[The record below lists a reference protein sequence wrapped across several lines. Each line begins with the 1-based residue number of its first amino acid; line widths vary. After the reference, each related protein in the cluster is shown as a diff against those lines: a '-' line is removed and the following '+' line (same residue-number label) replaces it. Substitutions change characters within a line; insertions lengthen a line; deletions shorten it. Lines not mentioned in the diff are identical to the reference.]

1 MTFEDSANSQLVVL
15 GPGALHSWDSL
26 MKGVPLISGKH
37 QFTMSG
43 WLWMMTFFLDCGF
56 GEDFPS
62 TIIVRKNDL
71 VEVCDFWGPEVWTP
85 GIPLWIRDCWFF
97 QGCPDLN
104 PKPPGPELAIFSH
117 FLSYEFWN
125 CHGSEHVQLVDI
137 TLLTAWCWETLNLR
151 TEDEGITTAIHTSS
165 KSKKNKNERFTASD
179 NLSSSLCESPCGL
192 GFRNQPTCT
201 SSSWCVFSASQR
213 FHLMLPCGKS
223 KSPQCCDMA
232 LALLKEPNQKT
243 LLVYLGM
250 KQWFYP
256 YDLKF
261 QSISNPAKLF
271 CATARSRWL
280 GRFRPLHF
288 LWCTSARC

>member
-1 MTFEDSANSQLVVL
+1 MCSLLTSHSSQLDVEKL
-15 GPGALHSWDSL
+15 WTWGQE
-26 MKGVPLISGKH
+26 MKESQP
-37 QFTMSG
+37 
-43 WLWMMTFFLDCGF
+43 
-56 GEDFPS
+56 PS
-62 TIIVRKNDL
+62 TRVPNRK
-71 VEVCDFWGPEVWTP
+71 
-85 GIPLWIRDCWFF
+85 
-97 QGCPDLN
+97 
-104 PKPPGPELAIFSH
+104 
-117 FLSYEFWN
+117 
-125 CHGSEHVQLVDI
+125 
-137 TLLTAWCWETLNLR
+137 
-151 TEDEGITTAIHTSS
+151 
-165 KSKKNKNERFTASD
+165 KKKNERFTASD

-256 YDLKF
+256 YDSKF
-261 QSISNPAKLF
+261 QSISHPAKLF

>member
-1 MTFEDSANSQLVVL
+1 VEFPAISFVKMTWTEALHDVELPPEELNWAVSTLSHGHGVFLKSRKNWENWMTFEDSANSQLVVL

-43 WLWMMTFFLDCGF
+43 WLWMMTCFLDCGF
-56 GEDFPS
+56 GEDFPT

-104 PKPPGPELAIFSH
+104 PKPPGPELTIFSH
-117 FLSYEFWN
+117 LPELWVSSDIRMNSYLETATGVN
-125 CHGSEHVQLVDI
+125 MCS
-137 TLLTAWCWETLNLR
+137 LLTS
-151 TEDEGITTAIHTSS
+151 HSS
-165 KSKKNKNERFTASD
+165 QLDVEKLWTWGQKMKESQRKKQKNERFTASD

-223 KSPQCCDMA
+223 KSP
-232 LALLKEPNQKT
+232 
-243 LLVYLGM
+243 
-250 KQWFYP
+250 
-256 YDLKF
+256 
-261 QSISNPAKLF
+261 
-271 CATARSRWL
+271 
-280 GRFRPLHF
+280 
-288 LWCTSARC
+288 